1 MKLTRR
7 EALIAAA
14 VTGAG
19 AAIAGPR
26 ILAAAGATAGQL
38 DPNTIPQF
46 GTQLYIP
53 PAMPMADRTKAYDH
67 YSLAARPFRQQILPK
82 GFATTPVFGFGSTT
96 DAKTFRVPAHTVE
109 ATVDRETRLT
119 WANQLMES
127 SGNYTSHILPVDP
140 TLHWANPAGG
150 TANRDRVPTFTST
163 PGPYTGPVPIVVHLH
178 GAHSYQD
185 SDGYPTA
192 WYLPLAKNLP
202 TGYATV
208 GSTYDQF
215 KADAKARADVSWD
228 AGRAQFVFAN
238 DQRATSLWYHDHSLG
253 MTRLN
258 VRAGL
263 LGMYN
268 LRGGV
273 GDLPAGHLP
282 GPAPHRGDRAG
293 TRYYEIPLVIQD
305 PSFNTDGTQY
315 LPATNL
321 SWTGGPWIPDNDIP
335 PIWNEIYFG
344 STLTVNGNTWPNL
357 NVEPRR
363 YRFRMLNG
371 CASRELTLKVAAAAH
386 PSAPAKAAVP
396 IWVIGS
402 DGGFLPHPVEL
413 TGTTGL
419 PVLPSERYDI
429 IIDFTGLKP
438 GSHRYLINEGAAATQ
453 GTTGTVM
460 RFTVVPLK
468 SKDKS
473 IAPKNLK
480 LPAPPVLTKVT
491 HTRQVSLS
499 EVGSSFQVNVIASM
513 QCGTVDSAT
522 ELPTP
527 LGWDGAITEEPTS
540 GSTEIWEVWNFS
552 PEGSGVIS
560 HVFHM
565 HQVQFEVIN
574 REPIS
579 GGAILAPH
587 SWELGRKDS
596 CASPTGYITRV
607 KAHFDHKG
615 RFVWHCHLLDHEDNS
630 MMRPFQV
637 E

>member
-26 ILAAAGATAGQL
+26 IIAAAGASAGQL

-46 GTQLYIP
+46 GTQLFIP
-53 PAMPMADRTKAYDH
+53 PAMPMVASAKTYDR

-82 GFATTPVFGFGSTT
+82 GFPTTPVFGFGSTT
-96 DAKTFRVPAHTVE
+96 NPKTFHTPGYTIE
-109 ATVDRETRLT
+109 ATVDRSTRLT
-119 WANQLMES
+119 WSNQLVNS
-127 SGNYTSHILPVDP
+127 SGNYVPHFLPVDQ
-140 TLHWANPAGG
+140 TLHWADPAAG
-150 TANRDRVPTFTST
+150 TGNRDRPRKFTST

-178 GAHSYQD
+178 GAHDYED
-185 SDGYPTA
+185 SDGYPDA
-192 WYLPLAKNLP
+192 WYLPLAKNIP
-202 TGYATV
+202 KGYATV
-208 GSTYDQF
+208 GSKYYEF
-215 KADAKARADVSWD
+215 EAAAKERAGVEWAS
-228 AGRAQFVFAN
+228 GMAQFEFAN
-238 DQRATSLWYHDHSLG
+238 DQRATSLWYHDHTLG

-263 LGMYN
+263 LGLYN
-268 LRGGV
+268 LRGGA

-282 GPAPHRGDRAG
+282 GPAPRRGDRAG
-293 TRYYEIPLVIQD
+293 TRYYEIPLIIAD

-315 LPATNL
+315 LPAKNL
-321 SWTGGPWIPDNDIP
+321 SWNGPYIPETDIP
-335 PIWNEIYFG
+335 PIWNGLYYG
-344 STLTVNGNTWPNL
+344 STITVNGSTWPNL
-357 NVEPRR
+357 HVEPRR
-363 YRFRMLNG
+363 YRFRVLN
-371 CASRELTLKVAAAAH
+371 ASAVRQLTLKVASAAH
-386 PSAPAKAAVP
+386 PSAPARASLP

-413 TGTTGL
+413 SGTSGL
-419 PVLPSERYDI
+419 PVLPSERYDV

-438 GSHRYLINEGAAATQ
+438 GTHRFLINEGSAATQ

-473 IAPKNLK
+473 IAPKHLA
-480 LPAPPVLTKVT
+480 LPKPPVLSRVT

-499 EVGSSFQVNVIASM
+499 EVGSSFEVSVIASYL
-513 QCGTVDSAT
+513 CGTVNDIG
-522 ELPTP
+522 LPNA
-527 LGWDGAITEEPTS
+527 LGWDDAITEEPKS
-540 GSTEIWEVWNFS
+540 GSTEMWEVWNFS
-552 PEGSGVIS
+552 PEGSAQIS

-579 GGAILAPH
+579 GGTVQEPH
-587 SWELGRKDS
+587 PWELGRKDS